1 MEKQLEKYAYI
12 WASYDSY
19 LIYSWYQPVIS
30 QKIIDF
36 LK

>member
-1 MEKQLEKYAYI
+1 MEKQLEKHSYL

-19 LIYSWYQPVIS
+19 LIYLWYKPVIS